1 MAENKNTIMTG
12 VITQERLRPFLG
24 YLKNDEITDVDWNG
38 SDLWIKN
45 IYNES
50 FMIPKEEHEITPE
63 FIQAFTTHVSNSVSK
78 LFNQENCVLEAETE
92 DYRIECVHESRAI
105 SGRCCCI
112 RKTTRTPRMSYKYL
126 IDSNYTI
133 PPILNLLIN
142 CCISKFNFMIAG
154 EPGVGKTEFA
164 KFLSLFIPDDQR
176 VITIEDSPEWHYK
189 ELKPDADGI
198 ELQVND
204 DFSYTDALKTCMRLN
219 PRRIFLSEIRSTEAK
234 SLIEC
239 WSNGVKGFSTLHT
252 DDARKIPDRILN
264 MMPTRADAERLKNNV
279 YENLDIGILINQ
291 KKDENDKN
299 HRYIE
304 QVCFFER
311 DIEKEDNKIY
321 MIVEDGN
328 IITKELPQSKIKK
341 LKSIL
346 YFEISDELKEKYY
359 ETKEK

>member
-1 MAENKNTIMTG
+1 MAENKTKIMTG
-12 VITQERLRPFLG
+12 VITKERLKPLFK

-50 FMIPKEEHEITPE
+50 IMIPKEEHEITPA

-92 DYRIECVHESRAI
+92 DYRIECVHEARAI

-126 IDSNYTI
+126 IDSKYTI
-133 PPILNLLIN
+133 SPILNLLIN
-142 CCISKFNFMIAG
+142 CCIAKFNFMIAG

-189 ELKPDADGI
+189 ELKPYADGI
-198 ELQVND
+198 ELQVNE

-219 PRRIFLSEIRSTEAK
+219 PRRIFLSEVRSTEAK

-291 KKDENDKN
+291 KKDEDGKN

-311 DIEKEDNKIY
+311 DIQKEENKIY
-321 MIVEDGN
+321 MIVEEGK
-328 IITKELPQSKIKK
+328 IITQEIPQSKKIK
-341 LKSIL
+341 LKGIS
-346 YFEISDELKEKYY
+346 YFEISDVLKEKYY
-359 ETKEK
+359 ET

>member
-1 MAENKNTIMTG
+1 MAENKTKIMTG
-12 VITQERLRPFLG
+12 VITKERLKPLFK

-50 FMIPKEEHEITPE
+50 IMIPKEEHEITPA

-92 DYRIECVHESRAI
+92 DYRIECVHEARAI

-126 IDSNYTI
+126 IDSKYTI
-133 PPILNLLIN
+133 SPILNLLIN
-142 CCISKFNFMIAG
+142 CCIAKFNFMIAG

-189 ELKPDADGI
+189 ELKPYADGI

-219 PRRIFLSEIRSTEAK
+219 PRRIFLSEVRSTEAK

-291 KKDENDKN
+291 KKDEDGKN

-311 DIEKEDNKIY
+311 DIQKEENKIY
-321 MIVEDGN
+321 MIVEEGK
-328 IITKELPQSKIKK
+328 IITQEIPQSKKIK
-341 LKSIL
+341 LKGIS
-346 YFEISDELKEKYY
+346 YFEISDVLKEKYY
-359 ETKEK
+359 ET

>member
-1 MAENKNTIMTG
+1 MAENKTKIMTG
-12 VITQERLRPFLG
+12 VITKERLKPLFK

-50 FMIPKEEHEITPE
+50 IMIPKEEHEITPA

-92 DYRIECVHESRAI
+92 DYRIECVHEARAI

-126 IDSNYTI
+126 IDSKYTI
-133 PPILNLLIN
+133 SPILNLLIN
-142 CCISKFNFMIAG
+142 CCIAKFNFMIAG

-189 ELKPDADGI
+189 ELKPYADGI

-219 PRRIFLSEIRSTEAK
+219 PRRIFLSEVRSTEAK

-264 MMPTRADAERLKNNV
+264 MMPTRADAERLKSNV

-291 KKDENDKN
+291 KKDEDGKN

-311 DIEKEDNKIY
+311 DIQKEENKIY
-321 MIVEDGN
+321 MIVEEGK
-328 IITKELPQSKIKK
+328 IITQEIPQSKKIK
-341 LKSIL
+341 LKGIS
-346 YFEISDELKEKYY
+346 YFEISDVLKEKYY
-359 ETKEK
+359 ET

>member
-1 MAENKNTIMTG
+1 MAEKRNEIMTG
-12 VITQERLRPFLG
+12 VITQERLRPFLVF
-24 YLKNDEITDVDWNG
+24 LKNDEITDVDWNG

-63 FIQAFTTHVSNSVSK
+63 FIQAFTTYVSDSVSK
-78 LFNQENCVLEAETE
+78 LFNQEKCVLEAETE
-92 DYRIECVHESRAI
+92 DYRIECVHESKAI

-112 RKTTRTPRMSYKYL
+112 RKTTRSPRMSYKYL
-126 IDSNYTI
+126 IDSNYTDSH
-133 PPILNLLIN
+133 ILNLLIN
-142 CCISKFNFMIAG
+142 CCIAKFNFIIAG

-164 KFLSLFIPDDQR
+164 KFLSLFVPDDQR

-189 ELKPDADGI
+189 ELKTLADGI
-198 ELQVND
+198 ALQVND

-219 PRRIFLSEIRSTEAK
+219 PRRIFLSEVRSVEAK

-291 KKDENDKN
+291 KEDKNGKN

-311 DIEKEDNKIY
+311 DIEKEENKIL
-321 MIVEDGN
+321 MIVEEGK
-328 IITKELPQSKIKK
+328 IVTQKIPQSKIKK
-341 LKSIL
+341 LKNISC
-346 YFEISDELKEKYY
+346 FEISDVLKEMYY

>member
-1 MAENKNTIMTG
+1 MAENKTKIMTG
-12 VITQERLRPFLG
+12 IITKERLKPLFK

-50 FMIPKEEHEITPE
+50 IMIPKEEHEITPA

-92 DYRIECVHESRAI
+92 DYRIECVHEARAI

-126 IDSNYTI
+126 IDSKYTI
-133 PPILNLLIN
+133 SPILNLLIN
-142 CCISKFNFMIAG
+142 CCIAKFNFMIAG

-189 ELKPDADGI
+189 ELKPYADGI
-198 ELQVND
+198 ELQVNE

-219 PRRIFLSEIRSTEAK
+219 PRRIFLSEVRSTEAK

-291 KKDENDKN
+291 KKDEDGKN

-311 DIEKEDNKIY
+311 DIQKEENKIY
-321 MIVEDGN
+321 MIVEEGK
-328 IITKELPQSKIKK
+328 IITQEIPQSKKIK
-341 LKSIL
+341 LKGIS
-346 YFEISDELKEKYY
+346 YFEISDVLKEKYY
-359 ETKEK
+359 ET

>member
-1 MAENKNTIMTG
+1 MAENKTKIMTG
-12 VITQERLRPFLG
+12 VITKERLKPLFK

-50 FMIPKEEHEITPE
+50 IMIPKEEHEITPV

-92 DYRIECVHESRAI
+92 DYRIECVHEARAI

-126 IDSNYTI
+126 IDSKYTI
-133 PPILNLLIN
+133 SPILNLLIN
-142 CCISKFNFMIAG
+142 CCIAKFNFMIAG

-189 ELKPDADGI
+189 ELKPYADGI

-219 PRRIFLSEIRSTEAK
+219 PRRIFLSEVRSTEAK

-291 KKDENDKN
+291 KKDEDGKN

-311 DIEKEDNKIY
+311 DIQKEENKIY
-321 MIVEDGN
+321 MIVEEGK
-328 IITKELPQSKIKK
+328 IITQEIPQSKKIK
-341 LKSIL
+341 LKGIS
-346 YFEISDELKEKYY
+346 YFEISDVLKEKYY
-359 ETKEK
+359 ET

>member
-1 MAENKNTIMTG
+1 MAEKRNEIMTG
-12 VITQERLRPFLG
+12 VITQERLRPFLVF
-24 YLKNDEITDVDWNG
+24 LKNDEITDVDWNG

-63 FIQAFTTHVSNSVSK
+63 FIQAFTTYVSDSVSK
-78 LFNQENCVLEAETE
+78 LFNQEKCVLEAETE
-92 DYRIECVHESRAI
+92 DYRIECVHESKAI

-112 RKTTRTPRMSYKYL
+112 RKTTRSPRMSYKYL
-126 IDSNYTI
+126 IDSNYTDSH
-133 PPILNLLIN
+133 ILNLLIN
-142 CCISKFNFMIAG
+142 CCIAKFNFIIAG

-164 KFLSLFIPDDQR
+164 KFLSLFVPDDQR

-189 ELKPDADGI
+189 ELKTLADGI
-198 ELQVND
+198 ALQVND

-219 PRRIFLSEIRSTEAK
+219 PRRIFLSEVRSVEAK

-291 KKDENDKN
+291 KKDENGKN

-304 QVCFFER
+304 QLCFFER
-311 DIEKEDNKIY
+311 NIEKEENKIF
-321 MIVEDGN
+321 MIVEEGKL
-328 IITKELPQSKIKK
+328 ITQEIPQSKIKK
-341 LKSIL
+341 LKGVR
-346 YFEISDELKEKYY
+346 YFEIIDSLKEKYY
-359 ETKEK
+359 EKKEG